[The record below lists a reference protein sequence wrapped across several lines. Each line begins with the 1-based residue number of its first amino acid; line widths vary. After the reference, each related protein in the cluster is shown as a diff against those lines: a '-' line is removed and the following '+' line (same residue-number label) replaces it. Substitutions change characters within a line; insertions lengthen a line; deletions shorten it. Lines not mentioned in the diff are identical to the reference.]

1 MNVSKAMRTVAVAL
15 LAVATC
21 VGGMQAAS
29 AAPTVPLANDLA
41 GLWKTVLQ
49 TPSDQNPFANPDN
62 PDAIT
67 CWQLGGNI
75 VAPFGPAPGG
85 VLSCTVKRGTRIFV
99 AGATYECSTPWEDD
113 LRLPGETLQQ
123 CARRLD
129 AQAAPTVTVDGQPV
143 SMTEVATHVTRVA
156 LPDNNI
162 FLSLDTEGQFAA
174 HGWVTLLNPLK
185 AGTHTIVGP
194 GFSTTIIVQ

>member
-1 MNVSKAMRTVAVAL
+1 MNVSKVLRLVAVAL
-15 LAVATC
+15 IAAAF

-29 AAPTVPLANDLA
+29 AAPTNPLTHDLA

-49 TPSDQNPFANPDN
+49 TPSDHNPFANPDN
-62 PDAIT
+62 PKAFT
-67 CWQLGGNI
+67 CWQLGGNV

-99 AGATYECSTPWEDD
+99 VGATFECSTPWEDN
-113 LRLPGETLQQ
+113 LRPPGETLQQ

-129 AQAAPTVTVDGQPV
+129 AQAAPTVTIDGQPV
-143 SMTEVATHVTRVA
+143 SLTEVATNVTRVT
-156 LPDNNI
+156 LPEDNV
-162 FLSLDTEGQFAA
+162 FGSTDTKGQFAA
-174 HGWVTLLNPLK
+174 HGWVTLLNPLRF
-185 AGTHTIVGP
+185 GTHTIVGP